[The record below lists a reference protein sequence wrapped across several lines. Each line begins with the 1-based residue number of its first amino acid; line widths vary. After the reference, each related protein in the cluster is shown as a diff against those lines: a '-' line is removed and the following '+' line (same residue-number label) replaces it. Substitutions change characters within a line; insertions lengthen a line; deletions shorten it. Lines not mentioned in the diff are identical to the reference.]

1 MATKYTNFE
10 NDDLDAFNH
19 FLKTEGLKPS
29 AGLLRIFRE
38 WCRFIA
44 GAPPP
49 PRYTSLSP
57 EQLNL
62 ILGEAAGIKRALR
75 RCELAL
81 LEPRPLLP
89 EDLAAWKIQQEAVQE
104 SLQRVHQWQD
114 GLIRTGMVIALPS
127 VELEDARQIALIAYK
142 WTGPRASACQKLLW
156 SLMALFIKIPERPVS
171 SSVPSAMAPV
181 TPAQTAPKS

>member
-1 MATKYTNFE
+1 MASIYTNLSGDE
-10 NDDLDAFNH
+10 LDTFNR

-38 WCRFIA
+38 WRRFVA

-49 PRYTSLSP
+49 PRYSSISP

-62 ILGEAAGIKRALR
+62 ILGEAADIKRGLK

-89 EDLAAWKIQQEAVQE
+89 EELAEWKSQQEAAQE
-104 SLQRVHQWQD
+104 TFQRINRWQD
-114 GLIRTGMVIALPS
+114 GLTRTGMVIAIPS
-127 VELEDARQIALIAYK
+127 VELEDARRIALIAYK

-156 SLMALFIKIPERPVS
+156 SLMALFIKIPERPA
-171 SSVPSAMAPV
+171 PPPEQSAMPPVAP
-181 TPAQTAPKS
+181 TQSAPKS